1 MENYLMDCSLKT
13 FKKIHSKC
21 SITRNT
27 FLDNLDRER
36 FLKKMQERVK
46 VLS

>member
-1 MENYLMDCSLKT
+1 MENYLLDCSVKT
-13 FKKIHSKC
+13 FKTIHRKC

-27 FLDNLDRER
+27 FLENLERER

-46 VLS
+46 VLT